1 MHRTWPKDDPLGFGF
16 GDHRCIAEYLA
27 KAELTSAFSKIS
39 SWVLRT
45 RANRRSIVHLYQKV
59 PNVELATAISD
70 IEYSPLHKDVG
81 IAKLLVTF

>member
-1 MHRTWPKDDPLGFGF
+1 
-16 GDHRCIAEYLA
+16 
-27 KAELTSAFSKIS
+27 
-39 SWVLRT
+39 VLRT

-59 PNVELATAISD
+59 PNLELATTISD